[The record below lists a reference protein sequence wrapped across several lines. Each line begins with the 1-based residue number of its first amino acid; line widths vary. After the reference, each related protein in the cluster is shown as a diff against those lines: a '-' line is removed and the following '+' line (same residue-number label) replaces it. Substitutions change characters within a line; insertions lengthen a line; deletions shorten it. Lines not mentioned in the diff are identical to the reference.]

1 MRILFLERLN
11 GVKMKKT
18 ESVYR
23 EILYGI
29 IEKKETSFTQLG
41 LSKKLSVSLSIV
53 NLAVKK
59 LESFGAVKIMQRS
72 FKVLDIR
79 KIIFFWASIRNLWK
93 DVLFKIRVE
102 APVREIERIMPDII
116 FTAYSAYK
124 LKFKDVPADYSEV
137 YIYADNEETE
147 EIKKRL
153 AKFKTSEKNPN
164 LFILKKDQA
173 LSSCKSIPNAQ
184 LFVDLWNLKEWYSK
198 EFINALEKRIG
209 I

>member
-41 LSKKLSVSLSIV
+41 LSKKLNVSLSIV

-124 LKFKDVPADYSEV
+124 LKFKDVRADYSEV

>member
-1 MRILFLERLN
+1 
-11 GVKMKKT
+11 MKKT
-18 ESVYR
+18 ESVYG

-41 LSKKLSVSLSIV
+41 LSKKLNVSLSIV

-59 LESFGAVKIMQRS
+59 LESLGAVKIMQRS
-72 FKVLDIR
+72 FKILDIK

-93 DVLFKIRVE
+93 DVIFKTRVE
-102 APVREIERIMPDII
+102 IPVREIERIMPNVI

-137 YIYADNEETE
+137 YIYADNEEVE
-147 EIKKRL
+147 EIKERL
-153 AKFKTSEKNPN
+153 INFKTSEKNPN

-184 LFVDLWNLKEWYSK
+184 IFVDLWNLKEWYSK

>member
-1 MRILFLERLN
+1 
-11 GVKMKKT
+11 MKKI

-23 EILYGI
+23 EILYGA
-29 IEKKETSFTQLG
+29 IEEKETSFTQLG
-41 LSKKLSVSLSIV
+41 LSKKLSISLSIV

-79 KIIFFWASIRNLWK
+79 KIMFFWASIRNLRK
-93 DVLFKIRVE
+93 DILFKIRIE
-102 APVREIERIMPDII
+102 IPVREIERIMPDII

-137 YIYADNEETE
+137 YIYADNEEAE

-153 AKFKTSEKNPN
+153 INFKTSEKNPN
-164 LFILKKDQA
+164 FFILKKDQA
-173 LSSCKSIPNAQ
+173 LFSYKSIPNAQ

>member
-1 MRILFLERLN
+1 
-11 GVKMKKT
+11 MKKT

-23 EILYGI
+23 EILYGA
-29 IEKKETSFTQLG
+29 IEKKETSFTQSG
-41 LSKKLSVSLSIV
+41 LSKKLNVSLSIV

-59 LESFGAVKIMQRS
+59 LESLGAVKIMQRS
-72 FKVLDIR
+72 FKILDIK

-93 DVLFKIRVE
+93 DVIFKTRVE
-102 APVREIERIMPDII
+102 IPVREIERIMPNVI

-137 YIYADNEETE
+137 YIYADNEEVE
-147 EIKKRL
+147 KIKKRL
-153 AKFKTSEKNPN
+153 VNFKTSEKNPN

-173 LSSCKSIPNAQ
+173 LSSCKNIPNAQ